1 MSSHDHGD
9 ESMNVETDDAMTASP
24 ARAPPRHDL
33 HQSWIP
39 RFVKEPVLRW
49 KLLISGL

>member
-24 ARAPPRHDL
+24 VRAPP
-33 HQSWIP
+33 
-39 RFVKEPVLRW
+39 K
-49 KLLISGL
+49 